1 MLGLRAYFKRVSQN
15 ERREGQPYQTGR
27 SHGVSYNQASM
38 LKSLLTLVLLAI
50 GPGLRAQSTPA
61 ATALPEDLK
70 SKIDAAANQ
79 ILSSTKVPSASIAIV
94 KDGHIAYLQAYGQA
108 RLSPPMDAT
117 PPMQYSIGSI
127 SKQFTAAAVLFL
139 AQEGKLNLNDPVSKY
154 LPDLT
159 RAHEVTIRMLL
170 SHTSGYQDY
179 WPEDYVM
186 TSMMAPTTAQH
197 ILDEWGKRPLD
208 FDPGTEWQYSNTN
221 YVIAGRI
228 VEQVS
233 GMALIDLLEKRIF
246 LPLGMVNVYDSD
258 ASRLPATD
266 PTGYER
272 HALGPPRPSP
282 QTGANWMF
290 AAGELAMPAHDLA
303 LWDIS
308 LIDRSLLSPA
318 SYNQMFTPVLLKNGD
333 NTGYGLGVNVK
344 KLDGRTVIEHSGEV
358 SGFVSENVV
367 FPAERAAIVVFTNEM
382 ATQAA
387 SMIADRVA
395 PMILGIAASAPTKE
409 EAQALAIFN
418 GLADGH
424 IDRKLFTNYC
434 NAYFNQQTIDDF
446 ATSLKP
452 LGPPLTFKQTKV
464 EARGGMIF
472 RVFAVTFPEREL
484 KVTTYEMPDGKLEQ
498 YLVIP

>member
-1 MLGLRAYFKRVSQN
+1 
-15 ERREGQPYQTGR
+15 
-27 SHGVSYNQASM
+27 M
-38 LKSLLTLVLLAI
+38 LKSLLILVLLAI
-50 GPGLRAQSTPA
+50 SPVLRAQSTPA
-61 ATALPEDLK
+61 TAALPEDVK

-108 RLSPPMDAT
+108 RLSPPMEAT
-117 PPMQYSIGSI
+117 PQMQYSIGSI

-154 LPDLT
+154 LPELT

-318 SYNQMFTPVLLKNGD
+318 SYTQMFTPVLLKNGD

-344 KLDGRTVIEHSGEV
+344 KRDGHTMIEHSGEV

-367 FPAERAAIVVFTNEM
+367 FPGDRAAIVVLTNEM

-434 NAYFNQQTIDDF
+434 NAYFNQQTLEDF
-446 ATSLKP
+446 AASLKP
-452 LGPPLTFKQTKV
+452 LGPPLSFKQTKV

-472 RVFAVTFPEREL
+472 RVFAAHLSRTRAEGDHLRDARRKAGTIL
-484 KVTTYEMPDGKLEQ
+484 GHSLNLDG
-498 YLVIP
+498 YA

>member
-1 MLGLRAYFKRVSQN
+1 
-15 ERREGQPYQTGR
+15 
-27 SHGVSYNQASM
+27 M
-38 LKSLLTLVLLAI
+38 LKSLLALVLLAV
-50 GPGLRAQSTPA
+50 GPGLQAQSTPGA
-61 ATALPEDLK
+61 AAAALPGDLK
-70 SKIDAAANQ
+70 SKIDAAVNQ

-108 RLSPPMDAT
+108 RLSPEMEAT
-117 PPMQYSIGSI
+117 PQMQYSIGSI
-127 SKQFTAAAVLFL
+127 SKQFTAAAVLLL

-154 LPDLT
+154 LPELT
-159 RAHEVTIRMLL
+159 RAREVTIRMLL
-170 SHTSGYQDY
+170 SQTSGYQDY

-186 TSMMAPTTAQH
+186 TSMTPPTTAQH

-258 ASRLPATD
+258 ADRLPATD

-282 QTGANWMF
+282 QEGAGWMF

-308 LIDRSLLSPA
+308 LIDRSLLSA
-318 SYNQMFTPVLLKNGD
+318 DSYAQMFTPVLLKNGG
-333 NTGYGLGVNVK
+333 NTGYGLGVYLK
-344 KLDGRTVIEHSGEV
+344 KRDGHMMIEHSGEV

-367 FPAERAAIVVFTNEM
+367 FPGDRAAIVVLTNEM

-387 SMIADRVA
+387 SMIADRVT
-395 PMILGIAASAPTKE
+395 PIVLGIGASAPTKE
-409 EAQALAIFN
+409 EAQALAIFS

-424 IDRKLFTNYC
+424 IDRKLFTGYC
-434 NAYFNQQTIDDF
+434 NAYFNQQTIEDF
-446 ATSLKP
+446 AAGLKP
-452 LGPPLTFKQTKV
+452 LGPPLSFKQTKV
-464 EARGGMIF
+464 DARGGMIF
-472 RVFAVTFPEREL
+472 RVFAVTFPDRDL

>member
-1 MLGLRAYFKRVSQN
+1 
-15 ERREGQPYQTGR
+15 
-27 SHGVSYNQASM
+27 M
-38 LKSLLTLVLLAI
+38 LKSLLTVVLFAASL
-50 GPGLRAQSTPA
+50 GLRAQSTPA
-61 ATALPEDLK
+61 PAPLPEELK
-70 SKIDAAANQ
+70 ANIDAAVNQ
-79 ILSSTKVPSASIAIV
+79 ILSSTQVPSASLAIV
-94 KDGHIAYLQAYGQA
+94 KDGRIAYLQAYGQA
-108 RLSPPMDAT
+108 KLSPAMEAT
-117 PPMQYSIGSI
+117 PQMQYPVGSI
-127 SKQFTAAAVLFL
+127 SKQFTAAAILLL
-139 AQEGKLNLNDPVSKY
+139 AQDGKLHLDDPVAKY

-159 RAHEVTIRMLL
+159 RAKEVTIRMLL

-186 TSMMAPTTAQH
+186 TSMMTPTTSQH
-197 ILDEWGKRPLD
+197 ILDVWAKRPLD
-208 FDPGTEWQYSNTN
+208 FDPGTRWQYSNTN

-228 VEQVS
+228 VEQLS
-233 GMALIDLLEKRIF
+233 GMPLIDLLEKRIF
-246 LPLGMVNVYDSD
+246 LPLGMDNVYDAD

-282 QTGANWMF
+282 QEGAGWMF

-308 LIDRSLLSPA
+308 LINRSLLSPT
-318 SYNQMFTPVLLKNGD
+318 SYAQMFAPVHLKNGD
-333 NTGYGLGVNVK
+333 NTGYGLGVFLK
-344 KLDGRTVIEHSGEV
+344 DRDGHAVIEHSGEV

-367 FPAERAAIVVFTNEM
+367 YPAERAAVVVLTNEM

-387 SMIADRVA
+387 SMIADRVV
-395 PMILGIAASAPTKE
+395 PMILGVAPTAPTKE

-424 IDRKLFTNYC
+424 INRKLFTDYC

-446 ATSLKP
+446 AASLKP
-452 LGPPLTFKQTKV
+452 LGPPLTFKLAK
-464 EARGGMIF
+464 EEGRGGMIF
-472 RVFAVTFPEREL
+472 RVFDVVFPDRQL

>member
-1 MLGLRAYFKRVSQN
+1 
-15 ERREGQPYQTGR
+15 
-27 SHGVSYNQASM
+27 M
-38 LKSLLTLVLLAI
+38 LKTLLTLVLLATSL
-50 GPGLRAQSTPA
+50 GLRAQSTSGATA
-61 ATALPEDLK
+61 AALPEELK

-108 RLSPPMDAT
+108 RLSPPMEAA
-117 PPMQYSIGSI
+117 PQMQYSIGSI
-127 SKQFTAAAVLFL
+127 SKQFTAAAVLL
-139 AQEGKLNLNDPVSKY
+139 LVQEGKLTLNDPVSKY
-154 LPDLT
+154 LPELT

-208 FDPGTEWQYSNTN
+208 FAPGTEWQYSNTN

-282 QTGANWMF
+282 QTGAGWMF

-318 SYNQMFTPVLLKNGD
+318 SYAQMFTPVVLKNGD
-333 NTGYGLGVNVK
+333 NTGYGLGVYLK
-344 KLDGRTVIEHSGEV
+344 KRDGHTMIEHSGEV

-367 FPAERAAIVVFTNEM
+367 FPGDRAAIVVLTNEM

-434 NAYFNQQTIDDF
+434 NAYFNQQTIEDF
-446 ATSLKP
+446 AASLKP
-452 LGPPLTFKQTKV
+452 LGPPLSFKQTKV
-464 EARGGMIF
+464 ESRGGMIF

>member
-1 MLGLRAYFKRVSQN
+1 
-15 ERREGQPYQTGR
+15 
-27 SHGVSYNQASM
+27 
-38 LKSLLTLVLLAI
+38 LKA
-50 GPGLRAQSTPA
+50 
-61 ATALPEDLK
+61 
-70 SKIDAAANQ
+70 KIDAAVNQ
-79 ILSSTKVPSASIAIV
+79 ILSSTKVPSASIASV

-108 RLSPPMDAT
+108 KLSPAMEAT
-117 PPMQYSIGSI
+117 PQMQYSIGSI
-127 SKQFTAAAVLFL
+127 SKQFTAAAVLLL
-139 AQEGKLNLNDPVSKY
+139 AQEGKLTLDDPVAKY

-159 RAHEVTIRMLL
+159 RAREVTIRMLL

-186 TSMMAPTTAQH
+186 TSMLAPTTAQH
-197 ILDEWGKRPLD
+197 ILDVWGKRPLD
-208 FDPGTEWQYSNTN
+208 FDPGTRWQYSNTN

-233 GMALIDLLEKRIF
+233 GVSLIDLLEKRIF
-246 LPLGMVNVYDSD
+246 LPLGMENVYDAD

-272 HALGPPRPSP
+272 HALGPPRSSP
-282 QTGANWMF
+282 QEGAGWMF

-318 SYNQMFTPVLLKNGD
+318 SYAQMFTPVPLKNGD
-333 NTGYGLGVNVK
+333 STGYGLGVFLK
-344 KLDGRTVIEHSGEV
+344 KQDGHVMIEHSGEV

-367 FPAERAAIVVFTNEM
+367 LPGERAAIVVLTNEM

-395 PMILGIAASAPTKE
+395 PMILGIAASAPTNG

-424 IDRKLFTNYC
+424 IDRKLFTSFC

-446 ATSLKP
+446 AASLKP
-452 LGPPLTFKQTKV
+452 LGPPLSFKQTK
-464 EARGGMIF
+464 EEGRGGMIF
-472 RVFAVTFPEREL
+472 RVFAVAFPDREL
-484 KVTTYEMPDGKLEQ
+484 KVTTYETPDGKLEQ